1 MNDRS
6 IDAKNCLCWSL
17 LHIYHITHI
26 YIYTKY
32 ITSCTVMYIYFDLY
46 LSIHILMR
54 LGPNSR
60 RFHPQTSSKLH
71 RLSHL
76 LSIGDF
82 TFGSRASSPKSKD
95 KPPRIQAVLCRW
107 NRPRSCSCLE
117 PHGSAGSDGLLGY
130 PPVIRRNGKS
140 LKISRYL

>member
-1 MNDRS
+1 
-6 IDAKNCLCWSL
+6 
-17 LHIYHITHI
+17 
-26 YIYTKY
+26 
-32 ITSCTVMYIYFDLY
+32 MYIYFDLY

-95 KPPRIQAVLCRW
+95 KPPEFRLCCADGIVPEAARVLSLMGAPAVMDCWDTLR
-107 NRPRSCSCLE
+107 
-117 PHGSAGSDGLLGY
+117 
-130 PPVIRRNGKS
+130 
-140 LKISRYL
+140 